1 MFTVVGVATEEAV
14 IEAEAKEKE
23 ETLPAQKKKERP
35 SRLSEKKAPVKEESD
50 ENDQE
55 NESGSSQS
63 VRSQR
68 GTRSRKLEGD
78 LTPEPNRNRRKTK
91 SKIEDKTSEEEEK
104 VRISWT
110 QKLC

>member
-1 MFTVVGVATEEAV
+1 MGAVVEEAV
-14 IEAEAKEKE
+14 AKAEAKEKE
-23 ETLPAQKKKERP
+23 ETLPPQKKKERP

-55 NESGSSQS
+55 NESGSSHS

-68 GTRSRKLEGD
+68 GTRSRKPEGE

-91 SKIEDKTSEEEEK
+91 SKAEDKTNEEEEK
-104 VRISWT
+104 VIAARAVNFD
-110 QKLC
+110 C